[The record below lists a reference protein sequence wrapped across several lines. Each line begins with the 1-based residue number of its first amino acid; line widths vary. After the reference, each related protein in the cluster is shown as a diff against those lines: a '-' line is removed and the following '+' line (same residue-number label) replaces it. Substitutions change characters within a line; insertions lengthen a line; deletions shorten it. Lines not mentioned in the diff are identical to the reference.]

1 MNHLKILISGGS
13 IAGLTS
19 AYWLNYYG
27 FEVTIVEKS
36 KDIRSGGYPIDI
48 RGSAVDIMK
57 EMKIQ
62 EALEKED
69 LNGMKLTFL
78 KEDGTKAGEIVDA
91 IKDGDDIEVPRG
103 DLTNLLY
110 SKVKDKKIKFLFN
123 DSIEKVHESENGV
136 DIQFKTGKKEKY
148 DIVIGA
154 DGVHSHTRD
163 LIFGP
168 EENYTKYLGYW
179 FTGFTMKNVRYL
191 FKEGLIYSEAAR
203 TAVLYGTKHLDT
215 VTAFLIHY
223 DEEPPYIHHKE
234 EEKQKQLV
242 RDRFYGMGA
251 ITPEILEAIK
261 DAEDLYYDVT
271 NQIIMDSWSKGKI
284 VLVGDAAY
292 SASFVTGQGTSL
304 AIVGAYNLA
313 KELANQND
321 LATAFSSYEETI
333 RPFVEKNQN
342 RINKDSF
349 HFAYPKNEQDLAK
362 RNQML
367 DDIHENKQKNEEHN
381 NNLGKI
387 PKYLD

>member
-168 EENYTKYLGYW
+168 EENYTKYL
-179 FTGFTMKNVRYL
+179 
-191 FKEGLIYSEAAR
+191 S
-203 TAVLYGTKHLDT
+203 
-215 VTAFLIHY
+215 
-223 DEEPPYIHHKE
+223 
-234 EEKQKQLV
+234 
-242 RDRFYGMGA
+242 
-251 ITPEILEAIK
+251 
-261 DAEDLYYDVT
+261 
-271 NQIIMDSWSKGKI
+271 
-284 VLVGDAAY
+284 
-292 SASFVTGQGTSL
+292 
-304 AIVGAYNLA
+304 
-313 KELANQND
+313 
-321 LATAFSSYEETI
+321 
-333 RPFVEKNQN
+333 
-342 RINKDSF
+342 
-349 HFAYPKNEQDLAK
+349 
-362 RNQML
+362 
-367 DDIHENKQKNEEHN
+367 
-381 NNLGKI
+381 
-387 PKYLD
+387 